1 LRELIMQKADKG
13 NSEWAATAEQL
24 GDDTL
29 ENVRGGRDASSE
41 TIGIFREPTRHPA
54 KVSVPD

>member
-1 LRELIMQKADKG
+1 MREADNG
-13 NSEWAATAEQL
+13 HSERAATAEQL

-29 ENVRGGRDASSE
+29 ESVRGGRDASSE

-54 KVSVPD
+54 KVSVPS